1 MKMRVEYYY
10 DDEARRWGFTIPALH
25 IVGSGSS
32 REEAAAGAAEAVAY
46 ALEGIEADHD
56 QGDDVQVGYLDV
68 DIKPAPPAQTARAS

>member
-32 REEAAAGAAEAVAY
+32 REDAEAGATEAVAY

-56 QGDDVQVGYLDV
+56 RGNDVQVGYLDV
-68 DIKPAPPAQTARAS
+68 DIKPSRSAQAARAS